1 MKYDIYFLDNTHS
14 ILKWKKIG
22 IFGKSGPKNEGSMSF
37 PKIIKASQNG
47 LFPFWPEIYN
57 QGLLFDYQNGSRIL
71 FEDWKRDSHGN
82 MNREIDE
89 NFPMTFTNTMR
100 RLRIFQI

>member
-14 ILKWKKIG
+14 ISKWEEIG
-22 IFGKSGPKNEGSMSF
+22 IFGKSNKDEGSMFF
-37 PKIIKASQNG
+37 PTIIKASQNG
-47 LFPFWPEIYN
+47 IFPFLPEIYN
-57 QGLLFDYQNGSRIL
+57 RSPMFDYQNGSRIL
-71 FEDWKRDSHGN
+71 FEDWKRESHGN
-82 MNREIDE
+82 MTREIDE